1 MSALPA
7 FSVKSQEGDGLPDMC
22 QPSAINSALK
32 RSGFDILEARD
43 MALDDNPGGVTWYYP
58 LTPGWNI
65 LSQRFQFNWLGLRL
79 TKAALYVMEMVRI
92 VRSVSLA
99 RNLGK
104 YFTGACRPSRSE

>member
-1 MSALPA
+1 
-7 FSVKSQEGDGLPDMC
+7 MC

-79 TKAALYVMEMVRI
+79 TKAALYIR
-92 VRSVSLA
+92 LA
-99 RNLGK
+99 PAGTNKVQGMLQQGGMGCAQGGITGT
-104 YFTGACRPSRSE
+104 FTPMYLAVCRKPL